1 MVKCLGAVSCD
12 VNIIGKLIHGALNGY
27 NVRGSV
33 PPNSDDRT
41 CFSKAFVSTTMLLY
55 RIRYYFVAVIGLGV
69 TYSWHKV
76 CQLALLP
83 CKASSWSCR
92 EN

>member
-55 RIRYYFVAVIGLGV
+55 RIRYYFVAVIGFRDHVFMAQGLSACFATVQGLFLV
-69 TYSWHKV
+69 
-76 CQLALLP
+76 LP
-83 CKASSWSCR
+83 
-92 EN
+92 